1 MILYIPSNT
10 EGYKMEIEKMI
21 KNIQNINGYMGSAV
35 LNQSGEII
43 YINENQTIDLAF
55 SSSIFNDTF
64 RALTSASLDIGLSNL
79 IRLETE
85 TDQGTVFLIYA
96 NKEQTIFS
104 IFDSKGNIS
113 LAKMMLSQLI
123 KNV

>member
-10 EGYKMEIEKMI
+10 EGYKMEIEKVI
-21 KNIQNINGYMGSAV
+21 KEIQNINGYMGSAV

-85 TDQGTVFLIYA
+85 TDEGTVFLIYA

-123 KNV
+123 K

>member
-1 MILYIPSNT
+1 MILYIPFNT
-10 EGYKMEIEKMI
+10 EGYKMKIEKVI
-21 KNIQNINGYMGSAV
+21 QEIQNINGYMGSAV

-43 YINENQTIDLAF
+43 YIDEHQTIDLAF

-79 IRLETE
+79 LRLETE
-85 TDQGTVFLIYA
+85 TDKGTVFLIYA
-96 NKEQTIFS
+96 NREQTIFS

-113 LAKMMLSQLI
+113 LAKMILSQLI
-123 KNV
+123 K

>member
-1 MILYIPSNT
+1 M
-10 EGYKMEIEKMI
+10 KIEKVI
-21 KNIQNINGYMGSAV
+21 QEIQNINGYMGSAV

-43 YINENQTIDLAF
+43 YIDEHQTIDLAF

-79 IRLETE
+79 LRLETE
-85 TDQGTVFLIYA
+85 TDKGTVFLIYA
-96 NKEQTIFS
+96 NREQTIFS

-113 LAKMMLSQLI
+113 LAKMILSQLI
-123 KNV
+123 K

>member
-1 MILYIPSNT
+1 MILYIPSNIK
-10 EGYKMEIEKMI
+10 GYKMKIEKVI
-21 KNIQNINGYMGSAV
+21 KDIQNINGYMGSAV

-43 YINENQTIDLAF
+43 YIDENKTIDLAF

-85 TDQGTVFLIYA
+85 TDEGTVFLIYA
-96 NKEQTIFS
+96 SKEQTIFS

-113 LAKMMLSQLI
+113 LAKMILSQLI
-123 KNV
+123 R

>member
-1 MILYIPSNT
+1 MILYIPSNIK
-10 EGYKMEIEKMI
+10 GYKMQMEKVI
-21 KNIQNINGYMGSAV
+21 QDIQNINGYMGSAI

-64 RALTSASLDIGLSNL
+64 RALTNASLDIGLSKL

-85 TDQGTVFLIYA
+85 TDEGTVFLIYA
-96 NKEQTIFS
+96 NKEQTIFC

-113 LAKMMLSQLI
+113 LAKMILSQLI
-123 KNV
+123 K

>member
-1 MILYIPSNT
+1 MILYTPSNT
-10 EGYKMEIEKMI
+10 KGYKMEIEKVI
-21 KNIQNINGYMGSAV
+21 KEIQNINGYMGSAV
-35 LNQSGEII
+35 LNQRGEII
-43 YINENQTIDLAF
+43 YINEHQTIDLAF

-85 TDQGTVFLIYA
+85 TDEGTVFLIYA

-113 LAKMMLSQLI
+113 LAKMMLSQVI
-123 KNV
+123 K

>member
-1 MILYIPSNT
+1 MILYIPFNIK
-10 EGYKMEIEKMI
+10 GYKMQMEKVI
-21 KNIQNINGYMGSAV
+21 QDIQNINGYMGSAI

-64 RALTSASLDIGLSNL
+64 RALTNASLDIGLSKL

-85 TDQGTVFLIYA
+85 TDEGTVFLIYA
-96 NKEQTIFS
+96 NKEQTIFC

-113 LAKMMLSQLI
+113 LAKMILSQLI
-123 KNV
+123 K

>member
-1 MILYIPSNT
+1 MILYIPFNT
-10 EGYKMEIEKMI
+10 EGYKMKIEKVI
-21 KNIQNINGYMGSAV
+21 QEIQNINGYMGSAV

-43 YINENQTIDLAF
+43 YIDEHQTIDLAF

-79 IRLETE
+79 LRLETE
-85 TDQGTVFLIYA
+85 TDEGTVFLIYA
-96 NKEQTIFS
+96 NREQTIFS

-113 LAKMMLSQLI
+113 LAKMILSQLI
-123 KNV
+123 K

>member
-1 MILYIPSNT
+1 MTLYIPFNT
-10 EGYKMEIEKMI
+10 EGYKMKIEKVI
-21 KNIQNINGYMGSAV
+21 QEIQNINGYMGSAV

-43 YINENQTIDLAF
+43 YIDEHQTIDLAF

-79 IRLETE
+79 LRLETE
-85 TDQGTVFLIYA
+85 TDKGTVFLIYA
-96 NKEQTIFS
+96 NREQTIFS

-113 LAKMMLSQLI
+113 LAKMILSQLI
-123 KNV
+123 K

>member
-1 MILYIPSNT
+1 MILYIPSNIK
-10 EGYKMEIEKMI
+10 GYKMKIEKVI
-21 KNIQNINGYMGSAV
+21 KDIQNINGYMGSAV

-43 YINENQTIDLAF
+43 YIDENQTIDLAF

-85 TDQGTVFLIYA
+85 TDEGTVFLIYA
-96 NKEQTIFS
+96 SKEQTIFS

-113 LAKMMLSQLI
+113 LAKMILSQLI
-123 KNV
+123 R